1 VVVWR
6 FYRQR
11 QLTKMQYA
19 RARWLFLVAFF
30 PIAYAGWLAL
40 SGVHHD
46 EQSRIHPYG
55 SRLTSPL
62 YGSVRQFSWTYSF
75 REPVQGVWNAI
86 SYHETWQDAEPNLEL
101 LGEQLTRL
109 KKERP
114 KNQNEHRLQQQKI
127 QNLSL
132 AIMQLVKDSRDEQY
146 LRAEQEWLLSSA
158 QLSATLDL
166 PQEPRQK
173 LDQSQ
178 AGVVM
183 ANWSRYVDRRELVD
197 ISDLRL
203 MVNIGK
209 IFEASGDR
217 EIALKCYELFVSKLR
232 GTVADSTDVG
242 VRVKGGLEGSFD
254 QLETIFEGA
263 IRRLQLIGNKMAL
276 EGKTF
281 QGQSFQLS
289 DYEGR
294 VVLVDYWAT
303 WCGPCVAEYPQIRK
317 LYDKYHGRGFDVVG
331 VSMDADRDSLASY
344 LKEKEVP
351 WVVLNDADA
360 GGKHPSTEY
369 YNIQTVPAMFLIGR
383 DGKVISTTVEVAQ
396 LDALLDE
403 LLK

>member
-1 VVVWR
+1 M
-6 FYRQR
+6 QR
-11 QLTKMQYA
+11 SCP
-19 RARWLFLVAFF
+19 RRLFLVLSI
-30 PIAYAGWLAL
+30 PVVYAVWL
-40 SGVHHD
+40 GVAARQLG
-46 EQSRIHPYG
+46 ESSQSHPYG

-62 YGSVRQFSWTYSF
+62 SSTDSQCTRTYSF
-75 REPVQGVWNAI
+75 QDTLQWSWNVI
-86 SYHETWQDAEPNLEL
+86 SYRETWQEAERNLQDL
-101 LGEQLTRL
+101 VEQLSRL
-109 KKERP
+109 KKVRP
-114 KNQNEHRLQQQKI
+114 KDQNEHRLQQQEI
-127 QNLSL
+127 QNLSF
-132 AIMQLVKDSRDEQY
+132 AIMQLVQDSKNDQY

-158 QLSATLDL
+158 MLLTS
-166 PQEPRQK
+166 QESHDTPSQK
-173 LDQSQ
+173 IDHKHADIVLT
-178 AGVVM
+178 
-183 ANWSRYVDRRELVD
+183 NWSRYVERRKIVD
-197 ISDLRL
+197 NSDLRL

-209 IFEASGDR
+209 IFEANGDR

-254 QLETIFEGA
+254 QLVTIFEGA
-263 IRRLQLIGNKMAL
+263 IRRLQLIGNKMVL
-276 EGKTF
+276 EGKSF

-317 LYDKYHGRGFDVVG
+317 LYEKYHGRGFDVVG

-351 WVVLNDADA
+351 WVVLNDAEA

-369 YNIQTVPAMFLIGR
+369 YSIQTVPAMFLIGR
-383 DGKVISTTVEVAQ
+383 DGKVISTTAEVAK
-396 LDALLDE
+396 LDAILDE